1 MSINTSTVSDVTI
14 VEGKLFEKTT
24 RNSSSNADT
33 HPDSNEG
40 TITLL
45 LHHALPS
52 VYPHKYMSDVTI
64 VRQQHTKSTRNS
76 SLNADNY
83 DFLDINQIRS
93 NALLADIH

>member
-52 VYPHKYMSDVTI
+52 VNPHKYMSDVTI
-64 VRQQHTKSTRNS
+64 VKNSTKSTRNS